1 MGFLDKLFEKKCCD
15 ICGGEIGLMGNRKLA
30 DGNLCKECA
39 AKLSPLFDERRQ
51 STVEQI
57 REQLLYRAENEGR
70 VAAFNP
76 TRTLGAR
83 TKVLIDDNAGAI
95 IVTASSRWRDV
106 NPDVIAFD
114 QVTGCAAEVR
124 EFKTELREKKP
135 DGTTARYDPPRYEI
149 EYDVWVVVN
158 VNSPYFDEI
167 AFKTNDARLESRVCD
182 AYRAAV
188 READSIRDALARIW
202 EDAHEGLDVN
212 GVFGMRLADIDAERR
227 NEAAAN
233 AAMRM
238 AAAAGAAP
246 GVPGA
251 RPPMPPQGG
260 AYAPGGVNAAHGAG
274 IPVPPQGAG
283 YAPGYGAAVSMP
295 PQGVGH
301 VAGAVNPGYP
311 VAASVS
317 LQGADRMPVPGGY
330 AAPAPQAAVSA
341 PRSGGRSAVPPQSQA
356 PGRVPGAADGAAW
369 FCPACGAR
377 CTERFCPSCG
387 HERP

>member
-57 REQLLYRAENEGR
+57 REQLLYRADNEGR

-167 AFKTNDARLESRVCD
+167 AFKTNDARLESRACD

-188 READSIRDALARIW
+188 READGIRDALARIW
-202 EDAHEGLDVN
+202 EDAHEGLDAN
-212 GVFGMRLADIDAERR
+212 GVFGMRLADLDVERR

-238 AAAAGAAP
+238 ATAARVAP
-246 GVPGA
+246 GVPGS

-260 AYAPGGVNAAHGAG
+260 AYAPGYGAG
-274 IPVPPQGAG
+274 VPV
-283 YAPGYGAAVSMP
+283 P

-301 VAGAVNPGYP
+301 AAPGANTGYP
-311 VAASVS
+311 VGTPGVNAGYPAGIPVS
-317 LQGADRMPVPGGY
+317 PQGAGRAPVAGGY
-330 AAPAPQAAVSA
+330 AAPDPQATAAASA
-341 PRSGGRSAVPPQSQA
+341 PRSGGRSAVPPQVQM
-356 PGRVPGAADGAAW
+356 PGPVPGAAEGAAW
-369 FCPACGAR
+369 FCPACGTR

>member
-167 AFKTNDARLESRVCD
+167 AFKTNDARLESRVSD

-188 READSIRDALARIW
+188 READGIRDALASIW
-202 EDAHEGLDVN
+202 EDAHEGLDAN
-212 GVFGMRLADIDAERR
+212 GVFGMRLADLDAERR

-238 AAAAGAAP
+238 ATAARVTP
-246 GVPGA
+246 GVPGS
-251 RPPMPPQGG
+251 RPPVPPQGG
-260 AYAPGGVNAAHGAG
+260 AYAPGYAGAPVPPQGVGYVAGAVNAGYPAGA
-274 IPVPPQGAG
+274 PVPPQGAG
-283 YAPGYGAAVSMP
+283 RV
-295 PQGVGH
+295 
-301 VAGAVNPGYP
+301 P
-311 VAASVS
+311 VA
-317 LQGADRMPVPGGY
+317 GGY
-330 AAPAPQAAVSA
+330 ATPAPQAAASA
-341 PRSGGRSAVPPQSQA
+341 PKSGGRSAVPPQAQA
-356 PGRVPGAADGAAW
+356 SGHVPGAAEGAAW
-369 FCPACGAR
+369 FCPACGTR

>member
-167 AFKTNDARLESRVCD
+167 AFKTNDARLESRVSD

-188 READSIRDALARIW
+188 READGIRDALASIW
-202 EDAHEGLDVN
+202 EDAHEGLDAN
-212 GVFGMRLADIDAERR
+212 GVFGMRLADLDAERR

-238 AAAAGAAP
+238 ATAARVAP
-246 GVPGA
+246 GVPGS

-260 AYAPGGVNAAHGAG
+260 AYAPGYAGA
-274 IPVPPQGAG
+274 PVPPQGVGYVAGTVNAG
-283 YAPGYGAAVSMP
+283 YPAA
-295 PQGVGH
+295 
-301 VAGAVNPGYP
+301 A
-311 VAASVS
+311 
-317 LQGADRMPVPGGY
+317 
-330 AAPAPQAAVSA
+330 SA
-341 PRSGGRSAVPPQSQA
+341 PRSGGRSAVPPQAQA
-356 PGRVPGAADGAAW
+356 SGRVPGAAEGAAW
-369 FCPACGAR
+369 FCPACGTR

>member
-106 NPDVIAFD
+106 NPDVIAFG

-167 AFKTNDARLESRVCD
+167 AFKTNDARLESRACD

-188 READSIRDALARIW
+188 READGIRDALASIW
-202 EDAHEGLDVN
+202 EDAHEGLDAN
-212 GVFGMRLADIDAERR
+212 GVFGMRLADLDAERR

-238 AAAAGAAP
+238 ATAARVAP
-246 GVPGA
+246 GVPGS
-251 RPPMPPQGG
+251 RPPMPPQSG
-260 AYAPGGVNAAHGAG
+260 AYAPG
-274 IPVPPQGAG
+274 
-283 YAPGYGAAVSMP
+283 YAGAAVP
-295 PQGVGH
+295 PQGVGY
-301 VAGAVNPGYP
+301 VAGAVNAGYP
-311 VAASVS
+311 AA
-317 LQGADRMPVPGGY
+317 APVP
-330 AAPAPQAAVSA
+330 PQAATSA
-341 PRSGGRSAVPPQSQA
+341 PRSGGRSAVPPQAQA
-356 PGRVPGAADGAAW
+356 SGRVPGAAEGAAW
-369 FCPACGAR
+369 FCPACGTR

>member
-188 READSIRDALARIW
+188 READGIRDALASIW
-202 EDAHEGLDVN
+202 EDAHEGLDAS

-238 AAAAGAAP
+238 ATAARVAP
-246 GVPGA
+246 GAPGA

-260 AYAPGGVNAAHGAG
+260 GHTPGYGAAAPMPPQGGAYAPGYAG
-274 IPVPPQGAG
+274 IPVPPQGVG
-283 YAPGYGAAVSMP
+283 Y
-295 PQGVGH
+295 

-311 VAASVS
+311 AGAPVPPQS
-317 LQGADRMPVPGGY
+317 ADRMPVSGGY
-330 AAPAPQAAVSA
+330 AAPVSQAAASA
-341 PRSGGRSAVPPQSQA
+341 PRSGGRSAVPPQPQV
-356 PGRVPGAADGAAW
+356 PGRVPGAAEGAAW

>member
-114 QVTGCAAEVR
+114 QVTGCVAEVR

-167 AFKTNDARLESRVCD
+167 AFKTNDARLESRVSD

-188 READSIRDALARIW
+188 READGIRDALASI
-202 EDAHEGLDVN
+202 
-212 GVFGMRLADIDAERR
+212 
-227 NEAAAN
+227 
-233 AAMRM
+233 
-238 AAAAGAAP
+238 
-246 GVPGA
+246 
-251 RPPMPPQGG
+251 
-260 AYAPGGVNAAHGAG
+260 
-274 IPVPPQGAG
+274 
-283 YAPGYGAAVSMP
+283 
-295 PQGVGH
+295 
-301 VAGAVNPGYP
+301 
-311 VAASVS
+311 
-317 LQGADRMPVPGGY
+317 
-330 AAPAPQAAVSA
+330 
-341 PRSGGRSAVPPQSQA
+341 
-356 PGRVPGAADGAAW
+356 
-369 FCPACGAR
+369 
-377 CTERFCPSCG
+377 
-387 HERP
+387 